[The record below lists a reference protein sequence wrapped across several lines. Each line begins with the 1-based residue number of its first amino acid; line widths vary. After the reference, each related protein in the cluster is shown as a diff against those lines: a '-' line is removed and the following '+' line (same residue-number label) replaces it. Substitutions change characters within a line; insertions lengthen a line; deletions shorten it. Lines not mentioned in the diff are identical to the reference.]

1 MENKQSKSPELLRET
16 ARKNGRE
23 REWKAK
29 RRKHD
34 SRKIIGE
41 DIEAKGEDQRKKS
54 SRETEIEQ

>member
-41 DIEAKGEDQRKKS
+41 DIEAKGED
-54 SRETEIEQ
+54 